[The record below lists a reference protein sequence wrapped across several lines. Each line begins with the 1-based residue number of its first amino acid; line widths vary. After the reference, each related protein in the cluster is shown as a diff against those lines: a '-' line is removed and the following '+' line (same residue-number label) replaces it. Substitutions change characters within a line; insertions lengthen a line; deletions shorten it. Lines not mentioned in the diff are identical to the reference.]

1 MLFFFWFNLSPFA
14 PKICYFD
21 LKLTV
26 IEIKWLCMVHTY
38 YSFTISYGRYAIND
52 PMTSFAAADKCDLCR
67 NTIFVEHG
75 TEQWKQLR
83 DAQEMPKGWM
93 WQEKIKDCSGQLWPL
108 ARRRIYI
115 SRPFLVTSTTTQYM
129 NYLCHQILQCVCLFI
144 FLSHLTFYNFTHLC
158 LLRPFEHASMG
169 RWISEQQDICVVIPS
184 LLLFA
189 WHFNSDMFFCSLPLR
204 ITQPE
209 LITYNRSIRIDGKAA
224 QEWAG
229 QYKNPEHW
237 DHYEKC
243 GETTIQ
249 FVSVKCN
256 THWV

>member
-1 MLFFFWFNLSPFA
+1 MGVTQSMIQWLLLPLLINATFVGTPFLWNMVQNSGSNYAMLKKCQKA
-14 PKICYFD
+14 GC
-21 LKLTV
+21 
-26 IEIKWLCMVHTY
+26 
-38 YSFTISYGRYAIND
+38 GRKKD
-52 PMTSFAAADKCDLCR
+52 
-67 NTIFVEHG
+67 
-75 TEQWKQLR
+75 Q
-83 DAQEMPKGWM
+83 
-93 WQEKIKDCSGQLWPL
+93 IKDCSGQLWPL

-129 NYLCHQILQCVCLFI
+129 NSLCHQILQCVCLFI